1 MKIITI
7 VGARP
12 QFIKAATV
20 SRIFRNYPAVN
31 EYIVHTGQHY
41 DENMSAV
48 FFSELDLPQPHINL
62 NVGSGSHG
70 KQTGQMLE
78 KIEEI
83 LVKEKPDWV
92 IVYGDTNS
100 TLAGALAAAK
110 LHIKVA
116 HVEAGLRSYNKQMP
130 EEINRVVTDHVS
142 DVLFVPTQNAM
153 EILRKEGL
161 ERKSLLVGDVM
172 YDSFRFYAA
181 KTSSEHLPEI
191 IRKEKAGFYLAT
203 IHRAENTDN
212 PDRLKNLFTA
222 FSQLDK
228 IVVIPLHPR
237 TRKMIKNLKISD
249 NIKIIEPLG
258 YLAMIAALDK
268 CEKVLTD
275 SGGLQ
280 KEAFFMKKPC
290 LTLRSETEWVET
302 LVDGWNHVVDDNID
316 LILEAIKFP
325 VPVKQES
332 FYGEGNAAEKIVK
345 LLIEK

>member
-1 MKIITI
+1 MKIVTI

-20 SRIFRNYPAVN
+20 SRIFRKYPAIN
-31 EYIVHTGQHY
+31 EFIIHTGQHY
-41 DENMSAV
+41 DDNMSAV
-48 FFSELDLPQPHINL
+48 FFSELDLPQPDVNL

-70 KQTGQMLE
+70 KQTGQMIE

-83 LVKEKPDWV
+83 LAKEKPDWV

-116 HVEAGLRSYNKQMP
+116 HVEAGLRSYNKHMP
-130 EEINRVVTDHVS
+130 EEINRIVADHIS
-142 DVLFVPTQNAM
+142 DILFVPTQHALD
-153 EILRKEGL
+153 ILKSEGL
-161 ERKSLLVGDVM
+161 EKNSLLVGDVM
-172 YDSFRFYAA
+172 FDSFRYFAA
-181 KTSSEHLPEI
+181 KSSDEHLPEI
-191 IRKEKAGFYLAT
+191 IKKENMKFYLAT
-203 IHRAENTDN
+203 VHRAENTDN

-222 FSQLDK
+222 FSMLDK
-228 IVVIPLHPR
+228 TVIIPLHPR

-258 YLAMIAALDK
+258 YLSMIAALKK

-302 LVDGWNHVVDDNID
+302 LIDGWNYVVDDNIN
-316 LILEAIKFP
+316 LILETVKIPLPA
-325 VPVKQES
+325 KQES
-332 FYGEGNAAEKIVK
+332 FYGDGNAAEKIVRFFNK
-345 LLIEK
+345 N